1 MKRLLLVFVSSW
13 SLFVQAGIFN
23 DIVNEQFQGRRGS
36 NGEVCLLSHRSLE
49 YGPQQIFM
57 SFYSGQN
64 EVFPFAD
71 AGLVEASV
79 VNYETFQSLM
89 YGISDI
95 NVAANDGI
103 YKYEVSAKNKGGK
116 RVITIK
122 GYSKETRN
130 RLTTATIT
138 VSGRDLESIL
148 IAKSANTF
156 WGWRTVF
163 SDSCLQMK
171 RIK

>member
-1 MKRLLLVFVSSW
+1 
-13 SLFVQAGIFN
+13 
-23 DIVNEQFQGRRGS
+23 
-36 NGEVCLLSHRSLE
+36 
-49 YGPQQIFM
+49 
-57 SFYSGQN
+57 
-64 EVFPFAD
+64 
-71 AGLVEASV
+71 
-79 VNYETFQSLM
+79 M